1 VRVQCAGAV
10 SLFADPQLL
19 RRALSNLVANALKHT
34 PRGASVRLE
43 AEAAPEGGCRLSV
56 IDSGVGIAAEHL
68 PKLTDRFYRVD
79 PSRGAAQGGA
89 GLGLAIV
96 KSIMALHGGTLQID
110 SALGAGTS
118 VHLYFP
124 PAAPH

>member
-1 VRVQCAGAV
+1 M
-10 SLFADPQLL
+10 FADPQLV
-19 RRALSNLVANALKHT
+19 RRALSNLVSNALKHT
-34 PRGASVRLE
+34 PRGGSVRLE
-43 AEAAPEGGCRLSV
+43 ADATPKGGCRLSV
-56 IDSGVGIAAEHL
+56 IDSGSGIAAEHL
-68 PKLTDRFYRVD
+68 PKLTHRFYRVD

-110 SALGAGTS
+110 SAPGAGTA

-124 PAAPH
+124 PAAAH